1 MTTTKFKT
9 KFLQQYALEIF
20 GNREFSEPLLNKNLS
35 QKIKFHLKKLGNA
48 LQVEQKQA
56 LEQVQELFNKYSEEV
71 PEQEAVE
78 NTESAEV
85 VSKVQQAPQKRVK
98 DEFRE
103 QFLREAQE
111 IEDIDVSIQHEDF
124 TEKDFI
130 DRETGEIVGG
140 EVYYNLLELL
150 ILEWG
155 NEEEK

>member
-20 GNREFSEPLLNKNLS
+20 GNREFPEPLLNKNLS

-85 VSKVQQAPQKRVK
+85 VNVQQKPQKRVK